1 MKRHTL
7 ISLLLL
13 TAAAPAF
20 ADTCESS
27 FQKKGNPLSGTTYTA
42 SVTVPELTVKS
53 AIGQMNVIAKGNNM
67 DV

>member
-7 ISLLLL
+7 VPLLLL
-13 TAAAPAF
+13 AVAAPAF

-42 SVTVPELTVKS
+42 S
-53 AIGQMNVIAKGNNM
+53 
-67 DV
+67 